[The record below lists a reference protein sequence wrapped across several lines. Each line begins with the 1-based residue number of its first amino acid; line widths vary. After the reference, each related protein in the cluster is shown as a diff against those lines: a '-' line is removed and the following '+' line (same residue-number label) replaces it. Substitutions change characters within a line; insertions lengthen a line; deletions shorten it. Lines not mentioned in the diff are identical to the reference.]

1 MAMLELVTRQQ
12 ELRLRLL
19 AKLYSGFT
27 EDAHAW
33 FDLEQLDLVAAPDI
47 PRAEPDDDD
56 APELP
61 RADFIIPPTLSETR
75 AAALY
80 LLERGLL
87 IGLPIEVMQE
97 QKIDPSKLMLR
108 LTANGVDAFENF
120 ALANFQR
127 AAERPVGF
135 SVGQSA
141 RVTGMPLAQGKI

>member
-1 MAMLELVTRQQ
+1 MLSIVTRQQ
-12 ELRLRLL
+12 ELRLRIL

-33 FDLEQLDLVAAPDI
+33 FDLEKLDVSTEPNI

-56 APELP
+56 ALELP
-61 RADFIIPPTLSETR
+61 KADFSEAITESETR

-87 IGLPIEVMQE
+87 IGLPLEVLEE
-97 QKIDPSKLMLR
+97 QKIDPAKMMLR
-108 LTANGVDAFENF
+108 LTANGVDVLENF

-135 SVGQSA
+135 IPVSNP
-141 RVTGMPLAQGKI
+141 RVTGMPLGQKGKS

>member
-1 MAMLELVTRQQ
+1 MLELVTRQQ

-19 AKLYSGFT
+19 AKLYSGLT

-33 FDLEQLDLVAAPDI
+33 FDLEKLDLNSIPNI

-56 APELP
+56 ALELP
-61 RADFIIPPTLSETR
+61 KADFTQAATISETR
-75 AAALY
+75 AATLY
-80 LLERGLL
+80 LLERGFI
-87 IGLPIEVMQE
+87 IGLPPEVLTE
-97 QKIDPSKLMLR
+97 QKLDPAKMMLR

-135 SVGQSA
+135 VAAAIPRAS
-141 RVTGMPLAQGKI
+141 GMPLAQTGK

>member
-1 MAMLELVTRQQ
+1 MLELVTRQQ

-19 AKLYSGFT
+19 AKLYSGLT

-33 FDLEQLDLVAAPDI
+33 FDLEKLDLNSIPNI

-56 APELP
+56 ALELP
-61 RADFIIPPTLSETR
+61 KADFTKSPTISETR
-75 AAALY
+75 AATLY
-80 LLERGLL
+80 LLERGFI
-87 IGLPIEVMQE
+87 IGLPPEVLTE
-97 QKIDPSKLMLR
+97 QKLDPAKMMLR

-135 SVGQSA
+135 IAAAATRAS
-141 RVTGMPLAQGKI
+141 GMPLAQKKS